1 MIKKFITDT
10 NAVAQ
15 EKGLETALVYVENC
29 DVAGKVVGECVEG
42 IVSKC
47 VAAPKTKTKD
57 MAKQIALMFVEIEQ
71 PDKAIEELLKGL
83 SHKNPKVASG
93 CINIITAS
101 LHAFGAKVIK
111 VSPLLKGVVPLLDH
125 RDKVVREEGKQL
137 IVEAYRWVGAV
148 MKQQLSA
155 IKPVQLAELETEFA
169 NMDGAKARPERLLRS
184 QQQFGAVAETDTG
197 NAEKGVAPEEEE
209 PDEET
214 DPYDLLDPVDILEK
228 LPKNFY
234 ELVEEKKWQLRK
246 EALDALLSLSQ
257 TPKIQPGEF
266 GDLVRVLKKFI
277 SKDTNVML
285 VTQAAQCITGIAK
298 GLRQQFKNGSNQLLP
313 AILEKFKEKKVNVV
327 AALAEA
333 ADAIY
338 SCIGIEG
345 IQEDCLATLQH
356 KTPNV
361 VIQTAIFL
369 ARCFAKC
376 PAAIITNKKMSK
388 GYILALGE
396 RLTHS
401 DLGVRES
408 TSEAIGVCFKIIGEQ
423 AITKLMPDLE
433 PIKLTRIKEFAE
445 KAEITGKMPKQ
456 ISQAEGENSKTKA
469 KVVKPTKA
477 GPKVVKPG
485 AARNV
490 PKPTSQN
497 IDSPDDDDDIPNAD
511 YKSRPATTKP
521 TPKKASTT
529 KRPVMSAKA
538 SIGSRKKE
546 EIDSS
551 APYVANNLKS
561 QRFKEETRLK
571 VLKWNFTTPRQDVI
585 DQLKEQMIA
594 ASFSA
599 NLILQLYHNDFK
611 QHLKAI
617 DTMTKYIQEDT
628 ESLISN
634 LDLLL
639 KWTTLRFFETNPQ
652 SLLRSLDYINKIFTV
667 LAEQSYNLHEIEAV
681 SFIPYLITKV
691 GDPKD
696 QVRNSIR
703 QIFKLMCQVFPV
715 SKFSPY
721 LMDGLKQKNAKLRA
735 ECLDEIGEMLK
746 NYGMNI
752 LQPTPAACLKEIAKS
767 IADRDRSVRDGA
779 LNAITEAYFQVNL
792 SNLFITKLWSEV
804 EILF

>member
-1 MIKKFITDT
+1 M
-10 NAVAQ
+10 AQ
-15 EKGLETALVYVENC
+15 EKGLEAALAFVENC
-29 DVAGKVVGECVEG
+29 DTAGKVTGECVEG
-42 IVSKC
+42 IVNKC

-71 PDKAIEELLKGL
+71 PEKAIEELLKGF
-83 SHKNPKVASG
+83 SQKNPKVVAG
-93 CINIITAS
+93 CVNTITAC

-125 RDKVVREEGKQL
+125 RDKTVREEGKQL

-148 MKQQLSA
+148 MKQQLSG

-169 NMDGAKARPERLLRS
+169 SMDGAKAKPERLLRS
-184 QQQFGAVAETDTG
+184 QQQFGAVQESDAGITEG
-197 NAEKGVAPEEEE
+197 QPAQEEDEA
-209 PDEET
+209 DEET
-214 DPYDLLDPVDILEK
+214 DPYDLLDPVNIIEK

-285 VTQAAQCITGIAK
+285 VTLAAQCIAGIAK
-298 GLRQQFKNGSNQLLP
+298 GLRQGFKNGSNQLLP
-313 AILEKFKEKKVNVV
+313 AILEKFKEKKVTVV

-345 IQEDCLATLQH
+345 IQEDCLATLVH

-361 VIQTAIFL
+361 VIETAKFL
-369 ARCFAKC
+369 ARSFAKC
-376 PAAIITNKKMSK
+376 PAALITNKKMAK

-396 RLTHS
+396 RLSHS
-401 DLGVRES
+401 DPGVRES
-408 TSEAIGVCFKIIGEQ
+408 VSEAIGVCFKILGEPT
-423 AITKLMPDLE
+423 ITKLLPDLE
-433 PIKLTRIKEFAE
+433 AIKMTRIKEFSE

-456 ISQAEGENSKTKA
+456 TPASGEGGASKPAMNSKA
-469 KVVKPTKA
+469 KVVKPGAGKA
-477 GPKVVKPG
+477 GPKVVKPK
-485 AARNV
+485 AAANAM
-490 PKPTSQN
+490 KNHSDSDAEDAPTT
-497 IDSPDDDDDIPNAD
+497 DRT
-511 YKSRPATTKP
+511 KSAPPSKP
-521 TPKKASTT
+521 TPKKSVP
-529 KRPVMSAKA
+529 KKPSSAA
-538 SIGSRKKE
+538 IGGRKKE
-546 EIDSS
+546 EVDTSP
-551 APYVANNLKS
+551 PYTTNNFKN
-561 QRFKEETRLK
+561 QRFKDETRLK
-571 VLKWNFTTPRQDVI
+571 VLKWNFASPRPDVI
-585 DQLKEQMIA
+585 EQLKEQMIA
-594 ASFSA
+594 ACFSA
-599 NLILQLYHNDFK
+599 TLIPQLFHNDFK

-617 DTMTKYIQEDT
+617 DTLTKYIKEDT
-628 ESLISN
+628 EALIGN

-652 SLLRSLDYINKIFTV
+652 SLLKSLDYINKVFTV
-667 LAEQSYNLHEIEAV
+667 LAETSYNLHDIEAV

-696 QVRNSIR
+696 QVRNSIK
-703 QIFKLMCQVFPV
+703 QIFKYTCQIYPV

-721 LMDGLKQKNAKLRA
+721 LMDGLKNKNAKLRA
-735 ECLDEIGEMLK
+735 ECLDELGGMVK
-746 NYGMNI
+746 NYGMNV

-767 IADRDRSVRDGA
+767 IADRDRAVRDGA
-779 LNAITEAYFQVNL
+779 LNTITEAYFQVTIY
-792 SNLFITKLWSEV
+792 LFT
-804 EILF
+804 